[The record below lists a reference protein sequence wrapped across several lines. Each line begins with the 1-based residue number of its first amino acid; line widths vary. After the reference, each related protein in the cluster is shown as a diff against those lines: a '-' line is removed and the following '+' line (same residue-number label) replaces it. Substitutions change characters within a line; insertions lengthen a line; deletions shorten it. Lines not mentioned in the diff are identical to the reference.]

1 MEVREATYHALIKP
15 TGEYSSADWDPYLA
29 TDINM
34 LGQVHTLFIEYT
46 GKQLPA
52 VSPRWLLNLA
62 GSPLKKDVASTGW
75 RYSTRYSVDW

>member
-52 VSPRWLLNLA
+52 VSPR
-62 GSPLKKDVASTGW
+62 
-75 RYSTRYSVDW
+75 